1 MRYALTLLVLVA
13 LAGCGGPGPAF
24 RGAPVTRVGF
34 GEHMFD
40 IRVKGR
46 RAEAVR
52 VSPGWAPRLA
62 AVGPQAVFAIEQVSG
77 CRVDRL
83 TGDQAMMRATL
94 DCGAGAPEPLFPRPY
109 LECDAF
115 DLDDAVG
122 ELICYPF

>member
-24 RGAPVTRVGF
+24 RDVPVTRVGF
-34 GEHMFD
+34 GEHVFD

-52 VSPGWAPRLA
+52 VPPGWAPRLA

-83 TGDQAMMRATL
+83 TGDQAMMQATL
-94 DCGAGAPEPLFPRPY
+94 DCGAGAPEPPIKRPNQ
-109 LECDAF
+109 ECDGIDPEQA
-115 DLDDAVG
+115 LAV
-122 ELICYPF
+122 LI

>member
-1 MRYALTLLVLVA
+1 MRPLLLILLSALTA
-13 LAGCGGPGPAF
+13 CDTASPDFAGV
-24 RGAPVTRVGF
+24 APVRIEAGASV
-34 GEHMFD
+34 FD

-52 VSPGWAPRLA
+52 LNAQPAFRLSSVGVP
-62 AVGPQAVFAIEQVSG
+62 AVLAIEAVSG

-94 DCGAGAPEPLFPRPY
+94 DCGSGAPAPRRPETY

-115 DLDDAVG
+115 ELDAEGG

>member
-1 MRYALTLLVLVA
+1 MRLPIVIPLLA
-13 LAGCGGPGPAF
+13 LAACDTASPEFAGV
-24 RGAPVTRVGF
+24 APVRVTAGASV
-34 GEHMFD
+34 FD
-40 IRVKGR
+40 IRVDGR

-52 VSPGWAPRLA
+52 LNPQPAPRLA
-62 AVGPQAVFAIEQVSG
+62 SVGVPAVLAIEAVSG

-94 DCGAGAPEPLFPRPY
+94 DCGGGAPAPRGRVPY

-115 DLDDAVG
+115 DPDEEVS